1 MRGVGHA
8 VARMLSLSVF
18 LVQFVIIGGA
28 EQLTSVFFKSS
39 YLRGGVQP
47 LIENSHH
54 LRVIFAYLKL
64 WCDNSGLRPAR
75 FWLDSQTKDADEITL
90 LSTHTLQAKPPQ
102 IRLGVFAY
110 YIVGF

>member
-1 MRGVGHA
+1 MRRVEYT

-64 WCDNSGLRPAR
+64 WCDNSGLRLAS
-75 FWLDSQTKDADEITL
+75 FVIYFFFAVL
-90 LSTHTLQAKPPQ
+90 LVSIAFAVLIDHFGWTR
-102 IRLGVFAY
+102 RLKMQMK
-110 YIVGF
+110 